1 VAKYNFKKFFN
12 TGYRIANDEYVSNGH
27 FIIKREM
34 LTKAQNNFVNIF
46 QEDNRINFITKTFK
60 ECVDKEYIYN
70 TLEFVPEL
78 ITDIKNDD
86 KVYQAVIDKDNFAI
100 REEYYNFF
108 KSKKC
113 RIVKVEREISKPAYI
128 YNNDNTIVGIV
139 LPVRINPS
147 KIGEITHYGEIVS

>member
-1 VAKYNFKKFFN
+1 MAKYNFKKFFN
-12 TGYRIANDEYVSNGH
+12 TGYQIANDEYVSNGH
-27 FIIKREM
+27 FIIKREV
-34 LTKAQNNFVNIF
+34 LTKAQNNFVNGF
-46 QEDNRINFITKTFK
+46 QEDDRIDFIIKTFR
-60 ECVDKEYIYN
+60 ECIDKEYIYN
-70 TLEFVPEL
+70 TIEFIPEM
-78 ITDIKNDD
+78 IADIKNDD

-113 RIVKVEREISKPAYI
+113 RTVKVEGDLSKPAYI

>member
-27 FIIKREM
+27 FIIKRKV
-34 LTKAQNNFVNIF
+34 LTKAQNNFIDGF
-46 QEDNRINFITKTFK
+46 QEDDRIDFIIKTLR
-60 ECVDKEYIYN
+60 ECIDKEYIYN
-70 TLEFVPEL
+70 TIEFTPET

-86 KVYQAVIDKDNFAI
+86 KVYQAVIDKDNFTI

-113 RIVKVEREISKPAYI
+113 RIVKVEGELSKPAYI
-128 YNNDNTIVGIV
+128 YNNDNAVVGIV

-147 KIGEITHYGEIVS
+147 KIGEITPYGEIVS